1 MNKIYYML
9 LFVMISGSL
18 PLNAQIATYKK
29 DGTDSIRVSRIYFN
43 GDGTGKYSIGESRT
57 TYDATNEVSL
67 YDSTSIIKPHLK
79 FEDEK
84 FLLCLVK
91 NYDLDGD
98 GGISKDE
105 ASAITGVLDVK
116 GNDIKSLAGIK
127 YLVNITGLNCSSNKI
142 DTLDLSANT
151 KLQTAYV
158 GNQSDANGA
167 NTVIVIKRGTL
178 DKNVFPD
185 LNVKGKA
192 NYMVKF
198 VIDSGMDPG
207 INSWSDDGRDD
218 GGSAN

>member
-67 YDSTSIIKPHLK
+67 YDSISIMKPHLK

>member
-67 YDSTSIIKPHLK
+67 YDSISIMKPHLK

-158 GNQSDANGA
+158 GNQSDANGV

>member
-67 YDSTSIIKPHLK
+67 YDSISIMKPHLK

-167 NTVIVIKRGTL
+167 NTAIVIKRGTL